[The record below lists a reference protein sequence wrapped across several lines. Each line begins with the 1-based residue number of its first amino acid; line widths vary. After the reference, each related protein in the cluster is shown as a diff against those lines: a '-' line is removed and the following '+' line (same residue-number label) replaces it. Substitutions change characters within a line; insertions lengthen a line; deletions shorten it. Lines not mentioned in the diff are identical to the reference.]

1 MQPQNALVVGHA
13 GSRCLAQS
21 CLAWSARRVAVRVSA
36 VCDVRPSGGAKLL
49 PVGAVLHGTFPGRP
63 NDIAGIDFQQNLFNP
78 RVTGFVD
85 DEIAAEGLKGHVSS
99 QDEILE
105 VNYSLKLAPGLQMK
119 PYTAYTWHPDQDLFD
134 VEPDP
139 RCNTPGRSACSS
151 RCSSTMR
158 WGCRSSSLRTDT
170 GRTAGGGGGQL
181 RPAATEL
188 LKHRGRA
195 GAGNNDLLFGRRKD
209 DGPP

>member
-63 NDIAGIDFQQNLFNP
+63 NDIASIDFQQNLFNP

-85 DEIAAEGLKGHVSS
+85 DEIAAEGPCFQPGGNSRS
-99 QDEILE
+99 QLQPQTGPGAADEAIHRLY
-105 VNYSLKLAPGLQMK
+105 VAPG
-119 PYTAYTWHPDQDLFD
+119 
-134 VEPDP
+134 
-139 RCNTPGRSACSS
+139 PGSVRRGARSAVQYAWAVGVQFS
-151 RCSSTMR
+151 M
-158 WGCRSSSLRTDT
+158 
-170 GRTAGGGGGQL
+170 QF
-181 RPAATEL
+181 
-188 LKHRGRA
+188 
-195 GAGNNDLLFGRRKD
+195 NDALGLPKFF
-209 DGPP
+209 PPD